1 MSGGLQ
7 NGSAAARAGVRAP
20 RVGKGSPESCG
31 YSRSNRIGNQH
42 PGLGIE
48 MYPPVAEG
56 RVQTTH
62 PGDVICH
69 ARHLRCSPQVTALN
83 PSLHHAP
90 TDDG

>member
-1 MSGGLQ
+1 M
-7 NGSAAARAGVRAP
+7 
-20 RVGKGSPESCG
+20 
-31 YSRSNRIGNQH
+31 
-42 PGLGIE
+42 
-48 MYPPVAEG
+48 
-56 RVQTTH
+56 QTTH